1 MDYCF
6 EWDIEKAKKNEDKH
20 GVRFEEAASVF
31 RDPNALSVFD
41 AEHNQAEDRWLTLG
55 ISTAGRLLVVC
66 HTFQGETKDSVA
78 VRLISS
84 RKATQK
90 EVKQYRR

>member
-1 MDYCF
+1 MPVRN
-6 EWDIEKAKKNEDKH
+6 KNEDKH

-55 ISTAGRLLVVC
+55 ISTAGRLIVVC
-66 HTFQGETKDSVA
+66 HTFQDETKDSVA

-90 EVKQYRR
+90 EIKQYRR